1 MNKGTLF
8 VVTGPSGAGK
18 GTVLGK
24 VFQQVEKLHFSVSA
38 TTRAPREGEVDGVN
52 YHFMTKE
59 QFVSLVEQGRFLE
72 YAQYVGNYYGTP
84 MAPVEEKLEQG
95 IDVLLEIE
103 VQGAM
108 QIREKFPEAVL
119 IFVTPPTAAELLRRL
134 RGRGTDPE
142 EKIMK
147 RLNRA
152 LVEVDLIPEYPYLVL
167 NGEVD
172 PCAESLH
179 NIIELGTGDSVS
191 AAAGGEIITDLAE
204 KKAFAERFK
213 KELTELL
220 A

>member
-24 VFQQVEKLHFSVSA
+24 VFQQVDHLHFSISA

-59 QFVSLVEQGRFLE
+59 NFLSLVEQGRFLE

-103 VQGAM
+103 VQGALKVM
-108 QIREKFPEAVL
+108 EKCPDAVSVF
-119 IFVTPPTAAELLRRL
+119 IAPPSLEELGNRL
-134 RGRGTDPE
+134 RGRGTETEDS
-142 EKIMK
+142 IQR
-147 RLNRA
+147 RLATAKSELELVRKYQHLIVNFDGRA
-152 LVEVDLIPEYPYLVL
+152 EDAAKAVADIAATGESDSSVVIKDKEVF
-167 NGEVD
+167 
-172 PCAESLH
+172 
-179 NIIELGTGDSVS
+179 IENFL
-191 AAAGGEIITDLAE
+191 
-204 KKAFAERFK
+204 K
-213 KELTELL
+213 
-220 A
+220 

>member
-24 VFQQVEKLHFSVSA
+24 VFQQVDHLHFSVSA

-59 QFVSLVEQGRFLE
+59 NFLSLVEQGRFLE

-103 VQGAM
+103 VQGALKVM
-108 QIREKFPEAVL
+108 EKCPDAVSVF
-119 IFVTPPTAAELLRRL
+119 IAPPSLEELGNRL
-134 RGRGTDPE
+134 SGRGTEAE
-142 EKIMK
+142 ETVAK
-147 RLNRA
+147 RLETAAWECSQMDKYQYVVVNDLVDTAVDKMRA
-152 LVEVDLIPEYPYLVL
+152 
-167 NGEVD
+167 
-172 PCAESLH
+172 
-179 NIIELGTGDSVS
+179 IILAARCRWDKQGDMLSN
-191 AAAGGEIITDLAE
+191 
-204 KKAFAERFK
+204 F
-213 KELTELL
+213 
-220 A
+220 